1 MDHHTMRRLWIKAA
15 VEQRVVRIE
24 YHDPSSG
31 GDVTTWD
38 VDPDFIGSWLGL
50 GYLFPWSFRF
60 WGFFHH
66 EGGEGACCFRTADV
80 VSLEIT
86 GRTFEPRPDGR
97 WMEHLEE
104 YHRSMLRDETG

>member
-15 VEQRVVRIE
+15 VEHRVVRLE
-24 YHDPSSG
+24 YRDPSSRG
-31 GDVTTWD
+31 AVTTRD
-38 VDPDFIGSWLGL
+38 VVPDFIGSWLGL
-50 GYLFPWSFRF
+50 GHLFPWSFRF

-66 EGGEGACCFRTADV
+66 EGGEDPCCFRSADV
-80 VSLEIT
+80 SSLEMT

-104 YHRSMLRDETG
+104 YHRLGLSDEIG